1 MQKGWRC
8 LGSEEK
14 SKETGGKPIFSR
26 SGMQGESPQVHHVL
40 RCPLCGRR
48 LQVPC
53 VSCYAQSSGRLPS
66 NPKALFNAR

>member
-14 SKETGGKPIFSR
+14 SKETGGKPIFFR
-26 SGMQGESPQVHHVL
+26 SGMRGESPQVHHVL
-40 RCPLCGRR
+40 LCPLCGTA

-53 VSCYAQSSGRLPS
+53 VSYYAQSSGLLPS
-66 NPKALFNAR
+66 RPNARFRAE